1 MKKKN
6 NQKKRQ
12 RLRIHEVTAENDL
25 RYRGPL
31 NYQHFQ
37 ILGWLC
43 IVAKVTAMMLQG
55 GTKLDPSVNEQLGGL
70 ISVLSVIGDF
80 SLPFLLIANFAQIL
94 DDSDGY
100 RHQLMKNVGAAG
112 AIAALFYVFF
122 YRYLVGGAAALLDP
136 PEMARPMMEKQVSA
150 LAGNGFL
157 TFNIFIDL
165 MLCTLV
171 MLFLN
176 YKPKHIFRGKTVHL
190 FRLFALL
197 PIGYEVFCM
206 YLKIRAA
213 EGGPAVP
220 VWMYPLLPVKPV
232 MTFVLFILL
241 ALFVKTRELRFR
253 RHGKTRAEYQT
264 FLKTNRNSLNFSVFL
279 AGMTVIIC
287 VIDLFLMMLFSIR
300 LVQPAIVDMEA
311 QSAAVTQTAAPA
323 EPAAGDTVILPEA
336 APADAAATAK
346 PGPEKAATPAELAQ
360 ADAAATTEPGPAVSL
375 TPEEA
380 ERIEQAE
387 TAAMERSIILSY
399 AVGFGGSVEMI
410 FLTPLMLLFS
420 YTREPKNKAI
430 GKMIPMAGIALIII
444 IFLEFIRYA
453 LFHLPISKIREED
466 LQAIKIILLGGP

>member
-55 GTKLDPSVNEQLGGL
+55 GAKLDPSVNEQLGGL

-100 RHQLMKNVGAAG
+100 RHQLLKNVGAAG
-112 AIAALFYVFF
+112 AIAALVDVFF

-136 PEMARPMMEKQVSA
+136 PEMARLMMERQLSA
-150 LAGNGFL
+150 LAGNGFI

-165 MLCTLV
+165 TLCTLV

-176 YKPKHIFRGKTVHL
+176 YKPKRIFRGKAVHL

-197 PIGYEVFCM
+197 PIGFEVFCM

-253 RHGKTRAEYQT
+253 RNGKTHAEYQA

-279 AGMTVIIC
+279 AGMIVIVC
-287 VIDLFLMMLFSIR
+287 VIDLLLMLFFTIR
-300 LVQPAIVDMEA
+300 LVQPAIVDIEA
-311 QSAAVTQTAAPA
+311 QKAAVTEA
-323 EPAAGDTVILPEA
+323 A
-336 APADAAATAK
+336 APADAAATAE
-346 PGPEKAATPAELAQ
+346 PGPEKAATPAELAT
-360 ADAAATTEPGPAVSL
+360 AEPGPAVSL

-380 ERIEQAE
+380 EQLEQAE
-387 TAAMERSIILSY
+387 SAAMERSIILSY
-399 AVGFGGSVEMI
+399 AVGFGGSIEMV
-410 FLTPLMLLFS
+410 FLAPLMLLFS

-430 GKMIPMAGIALIII
+430 GKFIPVAGIALIII
-444 IFLEFIRYA
+444 IFLEFIRYV
-453 LFHLPISKIREED
+453 LFHLPIEKIRAED
-466 LQAIKIILLGGP
+466 LQAIKIILMGGP